1 MGKVTPLCMIAFLL
15 LSSLTYASAT
25 RPGPFHDVTPVK
37 IQHMV
42 RSLIN
47 FLKKI
52 NLGFLFWLLSEL
64 MNCKFITIF
73 IYLRVICFC
82 SELHSR

>member
-25 RPGPFHDVTPVK
+25 RPGPFHDITPVK

-42 RSLIN
+42 DKVPKVDVEENCTGI
-47 FLKKI
+47 
-52 NLGFLFWLLSEL
+52 EEQDCL
-64 MNCKFITIF
+64 MRRTLQAHIDY
-73 IYLRVICFC
+73 IYTQKQQP
-82 SELHSR
+82 